1 MRITVPLVIEM
12 SDEQVK
18 MYANEYAL
26 DDTRAKTVVDDV
38 RKAVLHGIQGLFDG
52 FADVTI
58 KR

>member
-1 MRITVPLVIEM
+1 M

-18 MYANEYAL
+18 RYANEYAL
-26 DDTRAKTVVDDV
+26 DDARAKTVVDDV